1 MILVATILA
10 IPGFSAAMRRRR
22 EEQNCMVN
30 SEEKIFQ
37 IINSANQANRRALE
51 SNEYSGELEDV

>member
-1 MILVATILA
+1 MILVATVLA

-22 EEQNCMVN
+22 QEQACIVH

-37 IINSANQANRRALE
+37 IINSANQANRRVIE
-51 SNEYSGELEDV
+51 SNESSGELDGV

>member
-1 MILVATILA
+1 MILVATALA

-22 EEQNCMVN
+22 EEQNRIVY

-37 IINSANQANRRALE
+37 IISSANQANRRVIE
-51 SNEYSGELEDV
+51 SVN